1 MSENGSEQPAVMW
14 DVSVATI
21 VKVVAVLLFFVV
33 AYLLRDIF
41 IILLFAIVIASAVT
55 PFADWVEKKKIPRI
69 LGVALLYLSIFVLMG
84 FLISLVVP
92 FVTGETNQLIQDL
105 PNFISRVSTSLEKAQ
120 ETSGRFSDLF
130 NEIQNLLDSLS
141 GYLQASSSSA
151 FGFVVSVFGG
161 LFSFVGIIVISFYLS
176 VMKGGIENF
185 IRSVIPHKY
194 ESHFL
199 NIWRKSEV
207 KVGRWLQGQLLLAL
221 IVGLAV
227 YVVLSLMGIKFALLL
242 GILAMIFELVPTV
255 GPVLAAVPAVILAFT
270 QSPVLGLWVVVAYV
284 VIQQLENHILVPI
297 IMGRTVGLN
306 PVMVIL
312 ALLIGFQLAGILGMI
327 LAVPVA
333 AIIVEIIDEF
343 SASKNHGHTN
353 KEEVLSNG

>member
-1 MSENGSEQPAVMW
+1 MENKTEQVVLW
-14 DVSVATI
+14 DVSVATV
-21 VKVVAVLLFFVV
+21 VKIVAVFLLF
-33 AYLLRDIF
+33 ALIYLLRDIA
-41 IILLFAIVIASAVT
+41 IILLFAIVIASAVA
-55 PFADWVEKKKIPRI
+55 PFADWVEKKKVPRI
-69 LGVALLYLSIFVLMG
+69 FGVALLYLSIFALVG

-92 FVTGETNQLIQDL
+92 FVTGEINQLIQDL

-120 ETSGRFSDLF
+120 ETSGGRFTDLF
-130 NEIQNLLDSLS
+130 NEIQNLLDSFS
-141 GYLQASSSSA
+141 SYLQASSSSA

-185 IRSVIPHKY
+185 IRSVIPSKY

-207 KVGRWLQGQLLLAL
+207 KVGRWLQGQMLLAL

-242 GILAMIFELVPTV
+242 GIFAMIMELVPTV

-270 QSPVLGLWVVVAYV
+270 QSPILGLWVIVAYV
-284 VIQQLENHILVPI
+284 IIQQIENHILVPI
-297 IMGRTVGLN
+297 IMGGTVGLN
-306 PVMVIL
+306 PVVVIL
-312 ALLIGFQLAGILGMI
+312 SLLIGFQLAGILGMI

-343 SASKNHGHTN
+343 SSSKNHSHA
-353 KEEVLSNG
+353 